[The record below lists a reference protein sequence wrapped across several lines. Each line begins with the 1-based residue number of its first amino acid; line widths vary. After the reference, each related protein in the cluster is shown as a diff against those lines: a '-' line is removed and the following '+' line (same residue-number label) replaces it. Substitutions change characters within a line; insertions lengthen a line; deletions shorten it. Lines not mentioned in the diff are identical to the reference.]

1 VPPTRIVLQERQPE
15 RDGDVIGRYVGPAW
29 FA

>member
-1 VPPTRIVLQERQPE
+1 VPPARIVLQEPQTE
-15 RDGDVIGRYVGPAW
+15 RDGDVIVQYVGPAW